1 MEEEGQKEVENVTK
15 SPKSGVTIAK
25 KVANI
30 VLDVVARVVYDDGY
44 RQREKGQRRYGYDF
58 RVSTSFRSVG
68 VDGKMRLHRRKQVQ
82 GKKHKSQVVRVYQD
96 RPY

>member
-30 VLDVVARVVYDDGY
+30 VLDVVVVIVLLLAL
-44 RQREKGQRRYGYDF
+44 F
-58 RVSTSFRSVG
+58 TMIVTVNA
-68 VDGKMRLHRRKQVQ
+68 
-82 GKKHKSQVVRVYQD
+82 KKR
-96 RPY
+96 